1 MSLEVKPGARYQSAV
16 CDTQVAIVK
25 TTESSVDL
33 RCGGMPMHAMGAD
46 RDADAVP
53 ADGLDS
59 GTQMGK
65 RYVDADESVEV
76 LCTKP
81 GAGTLA
87 IGDEAL
93 VLKDAKP
100 LPSSD

>member
-1 MSLEVKPGARYQSAV
+1 MGLEMKAGARFQSAV
-16 CDTQVAIVK
+16 CDTQVAVVK
-25 TTESSVDL
+25 TGGDDADL
-33 RCGGMPMHAMGAD
+33 RCGGVPMVPLGAD
-46 RDADAVP
+46 RDEAATP
-53 ADGLDS
+53 AEGLDD

-81 GAGTLA
+81 GAGSLT

-93 VLKDAKP
+93 TIKGAKP